1 MPVAEVCRHLGV
13 FHHVADLPAC
23 ALLVGGQKGEHVVA
37 VVAVQE
43 PDKGGDPA
51 RGDDVDPFVGG
62 DGLAEELAHAGA
74 LVVACDS
81 QGVVRQEHGTA
92 VSPVAWDRPGPGS
105 AVAVADDYGL
115 VWRGSSGWLFR
126 QWHGT
131 TVGAIFSV
139 GHPLGA
145 AVGSP
150 GAARVCPQGRA
161 ERALVVPGG
170 SGAGFAARPGR
181 SLGGI
186 FEGGPGV
193 RGRRPRGRRDLPR
206 AFRTADLWLVHA
218 ADCRSR
224 YSLRTCCGT
233 RY

>member
-1 MPVAEVCRHLGV
+1 MSSTNLLMKPSVASMTSADHRQKPSTQRHERMRPVAARWRFCDAHNGGV
-13 FHHVADLPAC
+13 DEADLIWNRA
-23 ALLVGGQKGEHVVA
+23 ALDDGGASPGAGDMALAA
-37 VVAVQE
+37 VLA
-43 PDKGGDPA
+43 
-51 RGDDVDPFVGG
+51 FH
-62 DGLAEELAHAGA
+62 GLAM
-74 LVVACDS
+74 S
-81 QGVVRQEHGTA
+81 VVRQEHGTA

-193 RGRRPRGRRDLPR
+193 RGRRSRGRRWPGGGYGCWPAR
-206 AFRTADLWLVHA
+206 GMAGF
-218 ADCRSR
+218 CRCR
-224 YSLRTCCGT
+224 
-233 RY
+233 

>member
-1 MPVAEVCRHLGV
+1 MTSADHRQKPSTQRHERMRPVAARWRFCDAHNGGV
-13 FHHVADLPAC
+13 DEADLIWNRA
-23 ALLVGGQKGEHVVA
+23 ALDDGGASPGAGDMALAA
-37 VVAVQE
+37 VLA
-43 PDKGGDPA
+43 
-51 RGDDVDPFVGG
+51 FH
-62 DGLAEELAHAGA
+62 GLAM
-74 LVVACDS
+74 S
-81 QGVVRQEHGTA
+81 VVRQEHGTA